1 MERSSDSRYQGA
13 NKMSWKTA
21 ENGSLGQA
29 KSDLNSFFGL
39 MALLETLWL
48 DSSSCQ
54 VSTFSF

>member
-1 MERSSDSRYQGA
+1 
-13 NKMSWKTA
+13 MSWKTA